1 MLSPHNFLKV
11 KLQTP
16 IGRLSELVFNIVK
29 GWSSLNF
36 SGPLFLC
43 YSQKS
48 LVYLCKSEELQNAL
62 PSSKEGLC
70 HMGPRSLW
78 VRSGFR

>member
-1 MLSPHNFLKV
+1 MKV

-16 IGRLSELVFNIVK
+16 IGRLSELVFSVLK
-29 GWSSLNF
+29 EWSSLNF
-36 SGPLFLC
+36 SGLLFLR

-48 LVYLCKSEELQNAL
+48 LVYLCKSEESQNAV

-70 HMGPRSLW
+70 HVGPRSLR
-78 VRSGFR
+78 VRYGFR

>member
-11 KLQTP
+11 KLQAP
-16 IGRLSELVFNIVK
+16 IGRLSEPGPRMVQVR

-36 SGPLFLC
+36 SGLLFLC

-48 LVYLCKSEELQNAL
+48 LVYLCKPEKLQNAV

-70 HMGPRSLW
+70 HVGTRE
-78 VRSGFR
+78 SG